1 MFSVFAA
8 SRETTRN
15 RVPYI
20 GLVIIKYTQCIYGM
34 FGREITK
41 YMVIYSAYIR
51 FLTTLATQL
60 SATTT
65 RAVQLHLQKGHSY
78 SASKE

>member
-34 FGREITK
+34 FGREITIHTVK
-41 YMVIYSAYIR
+41 YGVYIR
-51 FLTTLATQL
+51 CIYGIFGREITIHTVT
-60 SATTT
+60 
-65 RAVQLHLQKGHSY
+65 Y
-78 SASKE
+78 SVYIR